1 MFCASIPPTDYS
13 AFALD
18 VLRHTIPITPASFI
32 SQSVLRQCLGLAS
45 SFLITDLTTSPEKG
59 LSTWLTGFS
68 RLVDLVVVL
77 HARGELELATLSE
90 ASKACSECW
99 TAAGAWRGMEDCRQG
114 VRANAGK
121 LKKLLDEGGRTY
133 QGGCVRIP
141 ISSIS
146 VQEFNVGL
154 SNFR

>member
-1 MFCASIPPTDYS
+1 MFCPSSVHTPPTDYS

-18 VLRHTIPITPASFI
+18 VLKHSVPSSSSSPSSSTTFI

-99 TAAGAWRGMEDCRQG
+99 TAAGTWRGMEDCRQG

-121 LKKLLDEGGRTY
+121 LKRLLDEGGKTY
-133 QGGCVRIP
+133 QGIGKN
-141 ISSIS
+141 S
-146 VQEFNVGL
+146 
-154 SNFR
+154 